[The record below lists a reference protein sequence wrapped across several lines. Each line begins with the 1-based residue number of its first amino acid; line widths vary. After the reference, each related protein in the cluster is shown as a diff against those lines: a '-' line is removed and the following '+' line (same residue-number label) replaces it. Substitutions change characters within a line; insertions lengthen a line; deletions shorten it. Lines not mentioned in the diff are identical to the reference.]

1 MKPRTKLI
9 LQGFLYFALGILF
22 LNRPLLKTHLIV
34 IIIGSVLIGFGVAI
48 FLEGLFRTKGVKA
61 KVFQVLE
68 GLLIGT
74 FGYMFFLTR
83 PLVGGAIL
91 VYLVIWW
98 TVLMAI
104 YSTALLKEVESG
116 WKWIGIVLNVV
127 VIGIGIYSIFNPI
140 LAAKVFYWVVGFQLL
155 FTGANRLI
163 LGITNKSLPEKE
175 KKAE

>member
-22 LNRPLLKTHLIV
+22 LNRPGIKTLWLV
-34 IIIGSVLIGFGVAI
+34 TIIGAVLLVFGVAI
-48 FLEGLFRTKGVKA
+48 LIDGLFRTKGGKA
-61 KVFQVLE
+61 KLFQILE

-74 FGYMFFLTR
+74 FGYMFFLSN
-83 PLVGGAIL
+83 PVAGIILL
-91 VYLVIWW
+91 VYVVVWW

-104 YSTALLKEVESG
+104 YSTALLKDAESG
-116 WKWIGIVLNVV
+116 WKWIGIILNVV

-140 LAAKVFYWVVGFQLL
+140 VAAKVFYWVVGFQLL

-163 LGITNKSLPEKE
+163 LGIANKSLPETE
-175 KKAE
+175 KQA